1 MTPEP
6 KPGDIVGVRV
16 ANRTHHNPNWVW
28 CSETFPGGVGFFGA
42 PRSALVPLPPEITPT
57 AQAVVTAAMEEQ
69 EAHKLLVP
77 RAERYMLPRESWTP
91 TAKALWRAC
100 EAHAKTLPKPDPKR
114 GAAPPAAGGGEAA
127 AGPGPG
133 ARPPRPGRGRPGG
146 GRARKQQSLRYRNQ
160 WTA

>member
-114 GAAPPAAGGGEAA
+114 EAVERAIIILHTVSFGETSQVIAASKLRDASDAAAALEAA
-127 AGPGPG
+127 F
-133 ARPPRPGRGRPGG
+133 REGG
-146 GRARKQQSLRYRNQ
+146 K
-160 WTA
+160 